1 MAPIIL
7 KTAVLLAATALADRT
22 QPWHG
27 PHSGSWSS
35 PSTQTATCGY
45 PGGAPTAT
53 IDAGVLIGTTTS
65 LAAATASV
73 NKFLGVPFAKSP
85 PTRFAPPEDPGVFSE
100 PINATA
106 WSPAC
111 IQQFRYP
118 AATQQFTELVFN
130 TPAPEESEDCLY
142 LNVYAPSTPAPVDG
156 RAVLF
161 WIYGGSLQFGNAGQP
176 FYDGSWFA
184 SYEDVIVV
192 TVNYRTNVFG
202 FPASPELPFD
212 EHNLG
217 FLDQRM
223 GLDWVQRNIA
233 AFGGSPDK
241 VTIFGESAGAFS
253 VDALLTSFP
262 ANSTPPFRGAIAE
275 SGQISYRA
283 APGANSVP
291 AWEALSAALDCPG
304 SFDSNLTCVRAA
316 NASLVQEIINEQVLV
331 FNPIPDNIT
340 FMTYP
345 AQQRLSGDIAYVPV
359 MGGTNAQE
367 GRVFTVGLNDTAAYL
382 SATFGNNTAFI
393 AALEAAYT
401 GFETD
406 YDQISQI
413 FTEINFQCG
422 QAKWANDTAS
432 IGIPAWR
439 YYFNASF
446 INTQSYPEL
455 GVYHASEIPIV
466 FSTYEYN
473 GANTTTQEYA
483 LSNAMRGAWARFAKN
498 PMGGPG
504 WNQVGTG
511 NAGAVL
517 VGANEIEVGGVLQNA
532 NASIVSGAF
541 DLGVWGNVGTGFS
554 SGITVIDEYDVD
566 YRCALFEEL
575 YAAFAAID

>member
-7 KTAVLLAATALADRT
+7 KTAVLLAATVFADRT

-35 PSTQTATCGY
+35 PTTQTATCGY

-53 IDAGVLIGTTTS
+53 IDAGVVIGTTTS
-65 LAAATASV
+65 LPAATASV

-85 PTRFAPPEDPGVFSE
+85 PTRFAPPENPGVFSE

-106 WSPAC
+106 WSPSC

-118 AATQQFTELVFN
+118 VAAQEFAEFVFN
-130 TPAPEESEDCLY
+130 NPAPEESEDCLY
-142 LNVYAPSTPAPVDG
+142 LNVYAPTTPAPADG

-161 WIYGGSLQFGNAGQP
+161 WIYGGSLQFGNAGQLT
-176 FYDGSWFA
+176 YDGSWFA

-202 FPASPELPFD
+202 FPSSPELPFD

-233 AFGGSPDK
+233 AFGGSPGK
-241 VTIFGESAGAFS
+241 VTIFGESAGARS

-275 SGQISYRA
+275 SGQTSYRA
-283 APGANSVP
+283 APYTSSVP
-291 AWEALSAALDCPG
+291 AWNALSAALDCPG
-304 SFDSNLTCVRAA
+304 SYASDLDCVRAA
-316 NASLVQEIINEQVLV
+316 NASLVQQIINEQALI

-340 FMTYP
+340 LMAFP

-367 GRVFTVGLNDTAAYL
+367 GRVFTFGMNDTAAYL
-382 SATFGNNTAFI
+382 STTFGNNTASI
-393 AALEAAYT
+393 AALEAAYS
-401 GFETD
+401 GFATD

-413 FTEINFQCG
+413 YTEINFQCG

-446 INTQSYPEL
+446 INTQGYPEL

-473 GANTTTQEYA
+473 NANTTTQEYA

-511 NAGAVL
+511 SAGAVL

-532 NASIVSGAF
+532 NATIVSGAF
-541 DLGVWGNVGTGFS
+541 DLGVWGNVGNGFS
-554 SGITVIDEYDVD
+554 SGISVIDEYEVD
-566 YRCALFEEL
+566 YRCGLFEEL